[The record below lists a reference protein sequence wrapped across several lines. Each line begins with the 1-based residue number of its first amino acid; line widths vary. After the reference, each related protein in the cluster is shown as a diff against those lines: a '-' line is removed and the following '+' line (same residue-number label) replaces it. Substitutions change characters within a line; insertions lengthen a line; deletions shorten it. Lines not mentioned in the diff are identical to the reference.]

1 MSDASSSTRHLELP
15 CEASAVQW
23 ARAQAQ
29 DVLKGWEV
37 PDETAE
43 DALLV
48 ISELVTNCLRHAAGS
63 PARAGC
69 LLSLRRLP
77 DHVLVCVYD
86 DDRRPPVLRHPADDE
101 PGGRGL
107 QLVAGLS
114 RDWGYTYPAP
124 TSGKSVWA
132 ELPLPARTETPACP

>member
-1 MSDASSSTRHLELP
+1 MSEAISTTRHLELP

-29 DVLKGWEV
+29 DVFKGWGV
-37 PDETAE
+37 PDGTAE

-48 ISELVTNCLRHAAGS
+48 ISELVTNCLRHASGS
-63 PARAGC
+63 PVNPGC

-86 DDRRPPVLRHPADDE
+86 DDRRPPVLRHPSEDE

-114 RDWGYTYPAP
+114 QNWGYAYPAP
-124 TSGKSVWA
+124 SSG
-132 ELPLPARTETPACP
+132 

>member
-1 MSDASSSTRHLELP
+1 MRNASSTRHMELP
-15 CEASAVQW
+15 CEPSAVQW
-23 ARAQAQ
+23 ARVQAQ

-37 PDETAE
+37 PAETTE

-48 ISELVTNCLRHAAGS
+48 ISELVTNCLRHAATS
-63 PARAGC
+63 PMSPGC

-86 DDRRPPVLRHPADDE
+86 DDRRPPVLRHPAEDE

-114 RDWGYTYPAP
+114 RRWGYSYPAP
-124 TSGKSVWA
+124 TSGKAVWA
-132 ELPLPARTETPACP
+132 QLPLPANPEARA